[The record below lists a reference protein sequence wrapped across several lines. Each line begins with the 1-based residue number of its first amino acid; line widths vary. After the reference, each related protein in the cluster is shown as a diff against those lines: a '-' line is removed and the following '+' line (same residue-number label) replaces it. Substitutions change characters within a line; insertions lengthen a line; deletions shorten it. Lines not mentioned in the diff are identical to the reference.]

1 MKSHFMKLFG
11 TDGIR
16 GEYGKDF
23 FLGGASLVEKLSFC
37 AGNVLK
43 AVSRNR
49 RVVIGRDTR
58 ESSAEIEKKLAAG
71 FSLSGV
77 EAVSAG
83 VIPTPAV
90 SYLTRK
96 NDFAAGVVVSASHNI
111 WKDNGIKFFSPTGE
125 KLSDELE
132 SRIEKEF
139 ASISAFDVP
148 PSSEIKHSSGTLTLK
163 RAHLDIL
170 RPSLV
175 EDYAN
180 HLIKS
185 ATVRLDGLRVVADCA
200 NGAAFDIGPRVLR
213 ALGAD
218 VIVLNAAPDGRNI
231 NADCGSLHPDGM
243 AAEALKSGADCGVSF
258 DGDADRAI
266 FSDEKGRIVDG
277 DRTLAACAVHLRK
290 QGRLSGDIVV
300 ATVMSNIGFLKAME
314 SASVKVAACPV
325 GDKSVREEM
334 KKSGAVLG
342 GEQSGHIIFGDLA
355 KTGDG
360 ILTAIELFSAMR
372 DAGSKLSEITSFVKA
387 YPQTILNVSSREK
400 KSLDG
405 LPSFLSALDD
415 EKRKLGDAGRIFVR
429 YSGTEPL
436 LRIMVEGPDGNEIKS
451 IAERLK
457 KAYLESV

>member
-1 MKSHFMKLFG
+1 MKLFG

-16 GEYGKDF
+16 GEYGEGF
-23 FLGGASLVEKLSFC
+23 FSGGAALVEKLSFC
-37 AGNVLK
+37 AGNTLK

-58 ESSAEIEKKLAAG
+58 ESSEEIEKKLAAG
-71 FSLSGV
+71 FLLSGV
-77 EAVSAG
+77 EAVSVG

-96 NDFAAGVVVSASHNI
+96 NDFAAGVVVSASHNP
-111 WKDNGIKFFSPTGE
+111 WKDNGIKFFSSQGE

-132 SRIEKEF
+132 SAIEKEF
-139 ASISAFDVP
+139 AAAGDVRSSSASASPERD
-148 PSSEIKHSSGTLTLK
+148 
-163 RAHLDIL
+163 
-170 RPSLV
+170 PSLV

-185 ATVRLDGLRVVADCA
+185 AAVRLDGLKVVADCA
-200 NGAAFDIGPRVLR
+200 NGAAFELGPRVLR

-218 VIVLNAAPDGRNI
+218 VIVMNAAPDGRNI
-231 NADCGSLHPDGM
+231 NADSGSLHPAPM
-243 AAEALKSGADCGVSF
+243 AAEVVRGGADCGVSF

-266 FSDEKGRIVDG
+266 FSDENGCIVDG
-277 DRTLAACAVHLRK
+277 DKTLAACAAHLRK
-290 QGRLSGDIVV
+290 QGRLPGGLVV

-314 SASVKVAACPV
+314 SVSIKVAQCPV
-325 GDKSVREEM
+325 GDKSVRAEM
-334 KKSGAVLG
+334 KNIGAALG

-360 ILTAIELFSAMR
+360 ILTAIRLFGAMKDSGAR
-372 DAGSKLSEITSFVKA
+372 LSELTSFVKV
-387 YPQTILNVSSREK
+387 YPQTMLNVPSREK

-405 LPSFLSALDD
+405 LPAFLSALDD
-415 EKRKLGDAGRIFVR
+415 EKRKLGDSGRIFIR

-436 LRIMVEGPDGNEIKS
+436 LRIMVEGPDDNMIKS
-451 IAERLK
+451 IAGRLK
-457 KAYLESV
+457 KVYLESV